1 MTKSKRKHTKRQLA
15 YLDLKAIVGKAET
28 ISDFM
33 KNIPQAVQECEDYWT
48 TQTRLKRKPKDTYEI
63 MLNAFMNVLRDKYL
77 SLEKGDV
84 SEYFS
89 EYVRTFWRLL
99 DHFRDQWRYEYKISV
114 EFPEYKMYPILS
126 YPVLYKRWSELN
138 PELAEAD
145 ALFRA
150 GVVMNKAGVYN
161 STIDSR
167 LDELL
172 GEGNMNLLKL
182 PCYFYLMEK
191 AEFVKIM
198 NGENNEHKS

>member
-1 MTKSKRKHTKRQLA
+1 MVAKKKLTKRQLV
-15 YLDLKAIVGKAET
+15 YRDLKAIIGKAES

-33 KNIPQAVQECEDYWT
+33 KNIPQAVQECDDYWT

-63 MLNAFMNVLRDKYL
+63 MLNAFMSVLRDKYL

-89 EYVRTFWRLL
+89 EYVSTFCRLL
-99 DHFRDQWRYEYKISV
+99 EYFRDQWIYEYKISV
-114 EFPEYKMYPILS
+114 MFPEYKMYPILS

-145 ALFRA
+145 ALFRG

-191 AEFVKIM
+191 AECIKIM
-198 NGENNEHKS
+198 NGGK

>member
-1 MTKSKRKHTKRQLA
+1 MTKSKRKRTKRQLA
-15 YLDLKAIVGKAET
+15 YLDLKAIIGEAET

-33 KNIPQAVQECEDYWT
+33 KSVPRSFQECEDYWT
-48 TQTRLKRKPKDTYEI
+48 TQTRLKRIPNDKDEMVMT
-63 MLNAFMNVLRDKYL
+63 AFMEVLRDKYF
-77 SLEKGDV
+77 SLGKDEV

-89 EYVRTFWRLL
+89 ECVNQFWRLL
-99 DHFRDQWRYEYKISV
+99 QHFRDLWMYEYKISV
-114 EFPEYKMYPILS
+114 MLPEYKMYPILS
-126 YPVLYKRWSELN
+126 YLVLYKRWSELN

>member
-1 MTKSKRKHTKRQLA
+1 MVAKNKLTKRQLV
-15 YLDLKAIVGKAET
+15 YRDLKAIIGKAES
-28 ISDFM
+28 ISDFI
-33 KNIPQAVQECEDYWT
+33 KNIPQAVQGCEDYLKS
-48 TQTRLKRKPKDTYEI
+48 QTRLKRIPKDKDE
-63 MLNAFMNVLRDKYL
+63 MVMAAFMEVLRDKYL
-77 SLEKGDV
+77 SLEKDKV

-89 EYVRTFWRLL
+89 EYVNTFWKLL
-99 DHFRDQWRYEYKISV
+99 QHFRDLWIYEYKISV
-114 EFPEYKMYPILS
+114 MLPEYKMYPILS

-161 STIDSR
+161 STIDAR

-191 AEFVKIM
+191 AEFIKIM
-198 NGENNEHKS
+198 NGGK

>member
-1 MTKSKRKHTKRQLA
+1 MVAKKKLTKRQLV
-15 YLDLKAIVGKAET
+15 YRDLKAIIGKAES

-33 KNIPQAVQECEDYWT
+33 KNIPQAVQECDDYWT

-63 MLNAFMNVLRDKYL
+63 MLNAFMSVLRDKYL
-77 SLEKGDV
+77 SLEKDKV

-89 EYVRTFWRLL
+89 EYVNTFCKLL
-99 DHFRDQWRYEYKISV
+99 QHFRDLWIYEYKISV
-114 EFPEYKMYPILS
+114 MLPEYKMYPILS

-161 STIDSR
+161 STIDAR

-191 AEFVKIM
+191 AEFIKIM
-198 NGENNEHKS
+198 NGGK

>member
-1 MTKSKRKHTKRQLA
+1 MVAKKKLTKRQLV
-15 YLDLKAIVGKAET
+15 YRDLKAIIGKAES

-33 KNIPQAVQECEDYWT
+33 KNIPQSVQECEDYWT
-48 TQTRLKRKPKDTYEI
+48 TQTRLKRKPKDAYEI
-63 MLNAFMNVLRDKYL
+63 MLSVFMNVLRNKYL

-89 EYVRTFWRLL
+89 EYVSTFRRLL
-99 DHFRDQWRYEYKISV
+99 GYFRDQWIYEYKISV
-114 EFPEYKMYPILS
+114 DFPEYKMYPILS
-126 YPVLYKRWSELN
+126 YPVLYRRWAELN
-138 PELAEAD
+138 PKLAEAD

-161 STIDSR
+161 STIDVR

-191 AEFVKIM
+191 AEFIKIM
-198 NGENNEHKS
+198 NGGK

>member
-1 MTKSKRKHTKRQLA
+1 MTKAKRKRTKRQLA
-15 YLDLKAIVGKAET
+15 YLDLKAIIGKAET

-33 KNIPQAVQECEDYWT
+33 KSVPRSFQECDNYWT
-48 TQTRLKRKPKDTYEI
+48 TQTRLKRIPKDKDEMVLT
-63 MLNAFMNVLRDKYL
+63 AFMEVLRDKYF
-77 SLEKGDV
+77 SLGKDKV

-89 EYVRTFWRLL
+89 EYVNQFWELL
-99 DHFRDQWRYEYKISV
+99 QHFRDLWMYEYKISV
-114 EFPEYKMYPILS
+114 MFPEYKMYSILS

-161 STIDSR
+161 STIDAR

-198 NGENNEHKS
+198 NGDK

>member
-1 MTKSKRKHTKRQLA
+1 MTKAKRKRTKRQLA
-15 YLDLKAIVGKAET
+15 YLDLKAIIGKAEN

-33 KNIPQAVQECEDYWT
+33 KNVPQSVQECEDYWKS
-48 TQTRLKRKPKDTYEI
+48 QTRLKRIPKDKDE
-63 MLNAFMNVLRDKYL
+63 MVMNAFMEVLRDKYL
-77 SLEKGDV
+77 ALENDKV

-89 EYVRTFWRLL
+89 EYVNAFFKLL
-99 DHFRDQWRYEYKISV
+99 QHFRDLWIYEYKIPIM
-114 EFPEYKMYPILS
+114 FPEYKMYPILS

-161 STIDSR
+161 STIDLR

-191 AEFVKIM
+191 AEFIKIM
-198 NGENNEHKS
+198 NGGK

>member
-33 KNIPQAVQECEDYWT
+33 KNIPQSVQGCEDYLKS
-48 TQTRLKRKPKDTYEI
+48 QTRLKRIPKDKDEMVMT
-63 MLNAFMNVLRDKYL
+63 AFMEVLRDKYF
-77 SLEKGDV
+77 SLEKYKV

-89 EYVRTFWRLL
+89 EYVNQFWRLL
-99 DHFRDQWRYEYKISV
+99 QHFRDLWMYEYKISV
-114 EFPEYKMYPILS
+114 MLPEYKMYPILS
-126 YPVLYKRWSELN
+126 YPVLYKRWSELF

-150 GVVMNKAGVYN
+150 SVIMNKAGVYN
-161 STIDSR
+161 STIDAR

-198 NGENNEHKS
+198 NGDK

>member
-33 KNIPQAVQECEDYWT
+33 KNIPQSVEGCEDYLKS
-48 TQTRLKRKPKDTYEI
+48 QTRLKRIPKNKDEMVMT
-63 MLNAFMNVLRDKYL
+63 AFMEVLRDKYL
-77 SLEKGDV
+77 SLEKDKV

-89 EYVRTFWRLL
+89 EYVNTFWKLL
-99 DHFRDQWRYEYKISV
+99 QHFRDLWIYEYKISV
-114 EFPEYKMYPILS
+114 MLPEYKMYPILS

-191 AEFVKIM
+191 AECIKIM
-198 NGENNEHKS
+198 NGGK

>member
-1 MTKSKRKHTKRQLA
+1 MTKSKRKRTKRQLA
-15 YLDLKAIVGKAET
+15 YLDLKAIIGKAET

-33 KNIPQAVQECEDYWT
+33 KSVPRSFQECEDYWT
-48 TQTRLKRKPKDTYEI
+48 TQTRLKRIPNDKGEMVMT
-63 MLNAFMNVLRDKYL
+63 AFMEVLRDKYL

-89 EYVRTFWRLL
+89 EYVSTFWRILEY
-99 DHFRDQWRYEYKISV
+99 FRDQWIYEYKISV

-150 GVVMNKAGVYN
+150 GVVMHKAGVYN
-161 STIDSR
+161 STIDAR

-198 NGENNEHKS
+198 NGDK

>member
-1 MTKSKRKHTKRQLA
+1 MAKAKRKLTKRQLV
-15 YLDLKAIVGKAET
+15 YLDLKAIIGEAET

-33 KNIPQAVQECEDYWT
+33 KNIPQSVQECEDYWT

-63 MLNAFMNVLRDKYL
+63 MLNVFMEVLRDKYL
-77 SLEKGDV
+77 SLEKSDV

-89 EYVRTFWRLL
+89 EYVSTFCRILEY
-99 DHFRDQWRYEYKISV
+99 FRDQWIYEYKISV

-161 STIDSR
+161 STIDAR

-198 NGENNEHKS
+198 NGDK

>member
-1 MTKSKRKHTKRQLA
+1 MTKAKRKPSKRRLVF
-15 YLDLKAIVGKAET
+15 LDLKTIIGKAET

-48 TQTRLKRKPKDTYEI
+48 TQTRLKRIPKDKDEMVLT
-63 MLNAFMNVLRDKYL
+63 AFMQILRDKYL
-77 SLEKGDV
+77 SLGNDKV

-89 EYVRTFWRLL
+89 EYVNTFWRILQ
-99 DHFRDQWRYEYKISV
+99 HFRDLWIYEYKISV

-138 PELAEAD
+138 PDLAEAD

-150 GVVMNKAGVYN
+150 GVVMSKSGVHN
-161 STIDSR
+161 SSIDAR

-198 NGENNEHKS
+198 NGDK